1 VVFSGSWLLAVES
14 RRVLG
19 MDAGSPGRWRVANS
33 ACCSSSTLSV
43 SSDLTAPAGRH
54 DQLGHSRDSP
64 HARHVVKRSAYVAY
78 ACDCGWCRYPRGCF
92 YAAASAYAA
101 RRKVAE
107 LQLSNSFDL
116 AKRYLESARNYTQTV
131 YLPLAASA
139 YELYNEFLTFTAAD
153 PKDPHASAI
162 AENRV
167 IDECQSFISDSNM
180 LFRSGAGRF

>member
-1 VVFSGSWLLAVES
+1 MLATSSNGAPTWLTPVIAAGAAILA
-14 RRVLG
+14 
-19 MDAGSPGRWRVANS
+19 AAF
-33 ACCSSSTLSV
+33 T
-43 SSDLTAPAGRH
+43 
-54 DQLGHSRDSP
+54 
-64 HARHVVKRSAYVAY
+64 
-78 ACDCGWCRYPRGCF
+78 
-92 YAAASAYAA
+92 AAASAYVA

-162 AENRV
+162 AENRF